1 MTGDFL
7 PAKQTIGKANSLQPV
22 KKANA
27 PLRAALEAAKAAR
40 LPDHMEAQLSRI
52 GVMAPKPAQRETPR
66 PIWTGPTNEQ
76 PDPPF

>member
-7 PAKQTIGKANSLQPV
+7 PAKQTIGKANSLQHQ
-22 KKANA
+22 KANA

-40 LPDHMEAQLSRI
+40 LPQHMEAQLSRI
-52 GVMAPKPAQRETPR
+52 GVMAPKPAQRETTR
-66 PIWTGPTNEQ
+66 PIWTGPTKEQ